1 VLNGINSTLTNE
13 LLNYLSHA
21 HDLHN
26 CIYQEEALNNFYSL
40 QNSIVKIWVSS
51 GLSRC
56 DHSKNPV
63 VVAYV
68 GVMQSSIWGDFQG
81 VPFRK
86 KRKVIRIWSGIYEL
100 LITFTCP
107 YLILAPIITFDF
119 LQLLLLLLLRIWKF
133 RVNNVSRVRGRDSM
147 EDTLTSLH

>member
-13 LLNYLSHA
+13 LLNYLTHA

-68 GVMQSSIWGDFQG
+68 GVMQSSIWDIP
-81 VPFRK
+81 VAK
-86 KRKVIRIWSGIYEL
+86 EL
-100 LITFTCP
+100 MVMSA
-107 YLILAPIITFDF
+107 ILYCWI
-119 LQLLLLLLLRIWKF
+119 LRP
-133 RVNNVSRVRGRDSM
+133 
-147 EDTLTSLH
+147 